1 MLGQGMEWKEGR
13 PGEGGGEVGGG
24 VGGEETKDRIPA
36 REVRTGGGLS
46 PDLFLDPV
54 LETVCLFTSLG
65 RGVREGVG
73 EGSNRLLLLEFL

>member
-13 PGEGGGEVGGG
+13 PGEGGGGVGGG
-24 VGGEETKDRIPA
+24 VGGGETKDRIPA
-36 REVRTGGGLS
+36 REVRTSGVLS

-54 LETVCLFTSLG
+54 LVTVCLFTSLG
-65 RGVREGVG
+65 RGVRRGVD